1 MLKLRHLVSLDL
13 TANSIKDISIFGDP
27 SANKLDSLKE
37 LKLAQNQVGVENK
50 GALYYTEMIC
60 IIGLVWRR

>member
-37 LKLAQNQVGVENK
+37 LKLAQNQVGVENF
-50 GALYYTEMIC
+50 
-60 IIGLVWRR
+60 IIWR